1 MSINDSLYIHH
12 VVDRS
17 DRRERSSCPRRL
29 KEKGS
34 DHSVFHPW
42 NRGKGCGNKL
52 REWVIETE
60 VTREQERGTDG
71 TLRGQ
76 SLTLPITC
84 FFLLLFSLNVN
95 KNKVNKSIDIKILRE
110 NNILFEINIYYIY
123 YKRIVTVTVNL
134 K

>member
-1 MSINDSLYIHH
+1 M
-12 VVDRS
+12 
-17 DRRERSSCPRRL
+17 
-29 KEKGS
+29 
-34 DHSVFHPW
+34 
-42 NRGKGCGNKL
+42 
-52 REWVIETE
+52 IETE